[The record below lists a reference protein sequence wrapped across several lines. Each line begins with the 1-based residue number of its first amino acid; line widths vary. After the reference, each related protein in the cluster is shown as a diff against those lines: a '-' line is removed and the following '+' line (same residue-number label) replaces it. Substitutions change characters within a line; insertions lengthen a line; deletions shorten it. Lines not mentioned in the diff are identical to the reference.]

1 MGNALWR
8 VLGTGSAIVA
18 GMVANKAITAV
29 WKKAGRD
36 AEIDPRDP
44 DSPIWEALAYAALA
58 GLAMGVARTFATRQ
72 AAQIYQRSTGH
83 LPNELQ
89 KGEA

>member
-1 MGNALWR
+1 MVNALWK
-8 VLGTGSAIVA
+8 VLGTGSAILA

-36 AEIDPRDP
+36 VEIDPRDP
-44 DSPIWEALAYAALA
+44 DSPIVEALAYAALA
-58 GLAMGVARTFATRQ
+58 GLAMGVARTFATRK
-72 AAQIYQRSTGH
+72 AAQVYVRSTGH
-83 LPNELQ
+83 LPHELQ